1 VSHAGNVLRSSSIK
15 TVRSGPT
22 GQDRVYRFERLMTV
36 SIRHSFYNASDEL
49 CPDFR
54 IQPTAASADLME
66 SLGLLFRDEGS
77 GFSVMLDKRRQPGF
91 LAYLRNQPPS
101 SSQGGVWNRLSFAL
115 AVRNPVFVNITD
127 MPIGTACGGGAF
139 YISNMTARQTRRGT
153 IRLNPGTLKP
163 EAQIPVTGSQYRWV
177 VKDPMARSVVIRDIS
192 GAIVACEPVY
202 WPRESREQPQCPG
215 PDPATAGVERRD
227 VVFLNFSAVPE
238 DKYQVEECGPAGATG
253 DSLASADIIYTFSGP
268 PPLFFIDLLFTNPG
282 ISTGVYPVENLDDEQ
297 QTTVTPTQYQMEFR
311 HRSTVWNYYVVTTG
325 APLSHLQIESVAQ
338 RTGRPPVTFS
348 GPTRV
353 LLPDSKRADLFVS
366 DTAIP
371 LQEQSASN
379 FQLLGRAGGLE
390 LRNGVLMNRL
400 PVASSQQVI
409 PHNSDYATGKQDE
422 DGETA
427 ADSPKHDFSDIY
439 VYV

>member
-54 IQPTAASADLME
+54 IQPTAASCDLME

-77 GFSVMLDKRRQPGF
+77 GFSVILDKRRLPGF
-91 LAYLRNQPPS
+91 LNYLRNQPGS
-101 SSQGGVWNRLSFAL
+101 SLDGVWNRLSFAL
-115 AVRNPVFVNITD
+115 AVRNPAFVNITD
-127 MPIGTACGGGAF
+127 MPIGTACGSGAF
-139 YISNMTARQTRRGT
+139 YMSNMTARQTRRGT
-153 IRLNPGTLKP
+153 IRLNPGTLTN
-163 EAQIPVTGSQYRWV
+163 EAQVPVTGSQYRWV
-177 VKDPMARSVVIRDIS
+177 VKDPRAQSVVIQDIS
-192 GAIVACEPVY
+192 GAIVGCEPVY
-202 WPRESREQPQCPG
+202 WPSDSHAQPQCPG
-215 PDPATAGVERRD
+215 PDPATPGVERRD
-227 VVFLNFSAVPE
+227 VIYLNFSAVPE
-238 DKYQVEECGPAGATG
+238 DKYQVEERGPTGAKSV
-253 DSLASADIIYTFSGP
+253 SLASTDVIYTFSGA

-282 ISTGVYPVENLDDEQ
+282 ISTGVYPVENLDEKQ
-297 QTTVTPTQYQMEFR
+297 RTTVTPTQYQMEFR
-311 HRSTVWNYYVVTTG
+311 HRSTVWNYYVVSTG
-325 APLSHLQIESVAQ
+325 APLSHLQIETVSQ
-338 RTGRPPVTFS
+338 RAGRPPVTFS

-353 LLPDSKRADLFVS
+353 SLPDNKRADLFVS

-371 LQEQSASN
+371 LQERSASN

-409 PHNSDYATGKQDE
+409 PHDSDYATGEQDG
-422 DGETA
+422 DGEA
-427 ADSPKHDFSDIY
+427 AAGPSKHDFSDIY